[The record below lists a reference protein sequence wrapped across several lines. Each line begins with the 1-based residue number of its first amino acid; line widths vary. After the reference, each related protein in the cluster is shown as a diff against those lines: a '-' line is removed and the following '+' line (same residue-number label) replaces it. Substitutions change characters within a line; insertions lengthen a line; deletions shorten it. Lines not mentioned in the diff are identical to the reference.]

1 VSTTVI
7 LPNKI
12 SQECLMLL
20 NEKIEYKKLDRT
32 TTPTGRMYVGDD
44 NVPVPSV
51 TTVLDK
57 TADKTALIAW
67 RKRVGNAE
75 ATRVS
80 TEAAGLGTKVHNAL
94 EKYILGEDYE
104 IKGNNFVS
112 ILARDMTNLMINE
125 GFTGVEEVWGTEI
138 GLIAKG
144 LYAGTT
150 DCVGMHGGEEAIIDF
165 KTSKKIK
172 PTKWVQDYF
181 LQCCAYAMAH
191 NEMYGTNIR
200 KGVIL
205 MVSRDVELKEYIIE
219 GEEFDNYCLEW
230 TKRLEKYYSSL

>member
-1 VSTTVI
+1 
-7 LPNKI
+7 
-12 SQECLMLL
+12 MLL
-20 NEKIEYKKLDRT
+20 TKKIEYKKLERVT
-32 TTPTGRMYVGDD
+32 TAEGRKYIGDD
-44 NVPVPSV
+44 NIPVPSV

-57 TADKTALIAW
+57 TSDKSALIAW
-67 RKRVGNAE
+67 RKRVGDQE
-75 ATRVS
+75 ANRVS
-80 TEAAGLGTKVHNAL
+80 KESAGLGTKVHNAL
-94 EKYILGEDYE
+94 EQYILGEDYE

-125 GFTGVEEVWGTEI
+125 GFTGVDEVWGTEI
-138 GLIAKG
+138 GLIAPG

-172 PTKWVQDYF
+172 PAKWVQDYF

-205 MVSRDVELKEYIIE
+205 MVSRDVELKEYVIE
-219 GEEFDNYCLEW
+219 GEEFDKYCGLW
-230 TKRLEKYYSSL
+230 TARLEEYYSKFG

>member
-1 VSTTVI
+1 
-7 LPNKI
+7 
-12 SQECLMLL
+12 MLL

-67 RKRVGNAE
+67 RKRVGEVE

-80 TEAAGLGTKVHNAL
+80 NEAAGLGTKVHNAL
-94 EKYILGEDYE
+94 ENYILGEDYE

-125 GFTGVEEVWGTEI
+125 GFTGVDEVWGTEI
-138 GLIAKG
+138 GLIAPG

-150 DCVGMHGGEEAIIDF
+150 DCVGMHNGQEAIIDF

-172 PTKWVQDYF
+172 PAKWVQDYF

-219 GEEFDNYCLEW
+219 GEEFDRYCEQW
-230 TKRLEKYYSSL
+230 TTRLEQYYSSL

>member
-1 VSTTVI
+1 
-7 LPNKI
+7 
-12 SQECLMLL
+12 MLL
-20 NEKIEYKKLDRT
+20 TEKIEYKKLERVT
-32 TTPTGRMYVGDD
+32 TAEGRKYIGDD
-44 NVPVPSV
+44 NIPVPSV

-57 TADKTALIAW
+57 TSDKTALIAW
-67 RKRVGNAE
+67 RKRVGDAK

-94 EKYILGEDYE
+94 EQYILGEDYE
-104 IKGNNFVS
+104 IKGNNYVS

-125 GFTGVEEVWGTEI
+125 GFSSVDEVWGTEI
-138 GLIAKG
+138 GLIAPG

-205 MVSRDVELKEYIIE
+205 MVSRDVELKEYVIE
-219 GEEFDNYCLEW
+219 GEEFDKYCGLW
-230 TKRLEKYYSSL
+230 TSRLEEYYSKFG

>member
-1 VSTTVI
+1 
-7 LPNKI
+7 
-12 SQECLMLL
+12 MLL
-20 NEKIEYKKLDRT
+20 TEKIEYKKLERVT
-32 TTPTGRMYVGDD
+32 TAEGRKYVGDD
-44 NVPVPSV
+44 NIPVPSV

-57 TADKTALIAW
+57 TSDKTALIAW
-67 RKRVGNAE
+67 RKRVGDVE
-75 ATRVS
+75 ANRVS
-80 TEAAGLGTKVHNAL
+80 KESAGLGPKVHNAL
-94 EKYILGEDYE
+94 EQYILGEDYE

-125 GFTGVEEVWGTEI
+125 GFTGVDEVWGTEI
-138 GLIAKG
+138 GLIAPG

-172 PTKWVQDYF
+172 PAKWVQDYF

-205 MVSRDVELKEYIIE
+205 MVSRDVELKEYVIE
-219 GEEFDNYCLEW
+219 GEEFDKYCGLW
-230 TKRLEKYYSSL
+230 TARLEEYYSKFG